1 MEYITI
7 VLYSLFLFFAIF
19 LATYNF
25 LYAQRV
31 GAVSRKLGFG
41 LPRLLKA
48 ALKTNTIISIIATVV
63 LTFIFL
69 EALFSLELPTFQ

>member
-1 MEYITI
+1 MEYINLI
-7 VLYSLFLFFAIF
+7 FYSLFLFFSIC

-25 LYAQRV
+25 LYAQRA
-31 GAVSRKLGFG
+31 GAVSKKLGFG

-48 ALKTNTIISIIATVV
+48 ALKTNTIISIVATIV

-69 EALFSLELPTFQ
+69 DALLSLELPTF